1 MKKIIEFVP
10 NIIKIFAINKYF
22 NYTYIFIF
30 GWLGYIKF
38 KVIKNLNIDSQYKRL
53 KIFGPK
59 NLFYT
64 YYNLI
69 YKYYFWVFNLNQE
82 IINISGVGYKC
93 KLYNKFILF
102 LLGYSHLV
110 YLTIPYNIYMKIYNL
125 KSLSLFSIDLN
136 ILNQFIYKLK
146 KKKKINVYKG
156 KGLLLKNEK
165 ITLKEGKKANF

>member
-1 MKKIIEFVP
+1 MKRVIEFVP
-10 NIIKIFAINKYF
+10 NIIKIFAINKF
-22 NYTYIFIF
+22 LNYTYIFIF
-30 GWLGYIKF
+30 GWLGYIKI
-38 KVIKNLNIDSQYKRL
+38 KIIKNLDIDSKYKRL
-53 KIFGPK
+53 KICGPL

-69 YKYYFWVFNLNQE
+69 HKYYFWVFNLNQE
-82 IINISGVGYKC
+82 NIHIVGVGYKC
-93 KLYNKFILF
+93 KLYNNYILF

-110 YLTIPYNIYMKIYNL
+110 YEIIPYNIYIKLQNL
-125 KSLSLFSIDLN
+125 KNLSLYSIDLI

-165 ITLKEGKKANF
+165 IILKEGKKANF